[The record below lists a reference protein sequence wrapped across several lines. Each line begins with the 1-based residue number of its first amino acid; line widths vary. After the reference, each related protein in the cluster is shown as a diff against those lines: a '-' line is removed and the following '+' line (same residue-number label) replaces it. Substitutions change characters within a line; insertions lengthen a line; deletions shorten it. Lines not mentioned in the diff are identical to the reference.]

1 MVDVP
6 SYGVVNFRL
15 LWESSDKKYNAQF
28 FVTNAFNKAYF
39 NRIND
44 TNAPAGSLITQQA
57 EPRLWGAKLGVA
69 F

>member
-1 MVDVP
+1 M
-6 SYGVVNFRL
+6 
-15 LWESSDKKYNAQF
+15 YNAQA

-57 EPRLWGAKLGVA
+57 EPRVFGVK
-69 F
+69 FGVSF